1 MRLYTNN
8 QGAWAGTQAD
18 AKKLDGSFELAEVP
32 TDKATLLEFL
42 NEYQVGHADVISAQ
56 MEMVQTVVDD
66 DKITGTPTPTHQ
78 SSTPVSLFEAAKGA
92 SLSDLQHVVYRYL
105 EKIDDE
111 LDLRRST

>member
-1 MRLYTNN
+1 MKLYANHET
-8 QGAWAGTQAD
+8 GRWVGTKAE
-18 AKKLDGSFELAEVP
+18 AKKEFGVGHWEQEVP
-32 TDKATLLEFL
+32 TDKISLIAFL
-42 NEYQVGHADVISAQ
+42 NVLSIKSSNRP
-56 MEMVQTVVDD
+56 VVDD
-66 DKITGTPTPTHQ
+66 ARIVQATTPTHQ